1 MIEILINYVPD
12 KKCFGVYEP
21 SSDTIMYSGNLGEA
35 LVNLSKFLQDS
46 GMISTDILG
55 SNDIS
60 YHLDSETMKGIVES
74 NVNLMKRLNTAP
86 SGFMISSQRFGTTM
100 TQNNKKD
107 SSGELSSN
115 NQSNKFG
122 KTDFGGM
129 KGKNFSNSSFSGKSN
144 FKSSFKKFGGY
155 G

>member
-1 MIEILINYVPD
+1 MIEVLINYVPE

-35 LVNLSKFLQDS
+35 LVSLSKFLQDS
-46 GMISTDILG
+46 GMISTDILN
-55 SNDIS
+55 SDDIS
-60 YHLDSETMKGIVES
+60 YHIDSATMKGIVES

-86 SGFMISSQRFGTTM
+86 SGFMISSQKFGSSV

-107 SSGELSSN
+107 NNSGEQN
-115 NQSNKFG
+115 NNKFG
-122 KTDFGGM
+122 DK
-129 KGKNFSNSSFSGKSN
+129 KRKNFSNSGYSGNSG